1 MINKNIIILLTA
13 VILLA
18 PKIKKEGLPLFNMGG
33 KVTKSKF
40 MDKPIEGNRREM

>member
-1 MINKNIIILLTA
+1 MKKKILQ
-13 VILLA
+13 
-18 PKIKKEGLPLFNMGG
+18 EGLPAMYMGG